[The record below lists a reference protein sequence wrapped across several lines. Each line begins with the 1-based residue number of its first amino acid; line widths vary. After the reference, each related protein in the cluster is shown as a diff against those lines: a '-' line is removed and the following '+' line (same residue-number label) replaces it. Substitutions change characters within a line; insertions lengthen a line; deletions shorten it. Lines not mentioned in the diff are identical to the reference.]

1 MQILIIKGKWNDLTE
16 LKHRLTKSYKF
27 KTFIAA
33 AFAIVLTALT
43 FFSIQILEAIFGNGM
58 VEVGNY
64 QSFKILD
71 LFQGENPDAWWMEI
85 EPRTNNLNPAE
96 DEVSNNFQKQGFANI
111 LSRLERS

>member
-1 MQILIIKGKWNDLTE
+1 MSLFIILIIIALIDISAIVIIWFWCWRSGVVLQILIIKGKWNDLTE

-58 VEVGNY
+58 VEVGLIIN
-64 QSFKILD
+64 
-71 LFQGENPDAWWMEI
+71 
-85 EPRTNNLNPAE
+85 
-96 DEVSNNFQKQGFANI
+96 
-111 LSRLERS
+111 